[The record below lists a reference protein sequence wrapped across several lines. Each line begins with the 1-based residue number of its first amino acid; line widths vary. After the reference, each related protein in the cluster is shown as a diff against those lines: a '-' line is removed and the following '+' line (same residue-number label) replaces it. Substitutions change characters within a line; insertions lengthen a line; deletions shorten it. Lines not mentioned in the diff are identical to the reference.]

1 MNHLRKILLAGLMA
15 NLSVSVW
22 AGTADM
28 ENLLIDTTEIF
39 AKMIREEKIN
49 KELLKDAK
57 GVVIL
62 NATGFGI
69 IIGGS
74 GGDGILLARTPEGW
88 SGPCAFTT
96 AKGSFGIRVGGSNND
111 IIILLMNAGVVDRWA
126 KGGHFTDAFANAA
139 FGPNGATTVD
149 ADMKKRDFNVYIMEK
164 SGFDAGVGFGGFDV
178 NINNEF
184 NANFYDQ
191 AGIDADDIISGRVKV
206 PAAKTAS
213 LDRLY
218 NLLKK

>member
-1 MNHLRKILLAGLMA
+1 MNQLRRLFFTGVIVGFSAFA
-15 NLSVSVW
+15 H
-22 AGTADM
+22 AETTEM
-28 ENLLIDTTEIF
+28 EKLLIDTTEIF
-39 AKMIREEKIN
+39 GKMIREEKIN
-49 KELLKDAK
+49 KELLENAK

-62 NATGFGI
+62 NATGFGL

-74 GGDGILLARTPEGW
+74 GGDGILLARTPNGW

-96 AKGSFGIRVGGSNND
+96 AKGSFGIRVGGSSND
-111 IIILLMNAGVVDRWA
+111 IVILLMNAGVVDRWA

-139 FGPNGATTVD
+139 FGPNGATAVD

-191 AGIDADDIISGRVKV
+191 VGIDGNDIVSGRVNV
-206 PAAKTAS
+206 PAAKAGS

-218 NLLKK
+218 SLLKK